1 MLKVSPFEIS
11 GCQDHISLE
20 LSGALLLP
28 SGTRLTNPN
37 LDKKN
42 QKIKREGG
50 RERDT
55 ETEIPVDIIQ
65 LFAPL
70 DSVITEAATSWGFS
84 VMLADS
90 LLFCYFCCFQFELE
104 FFPFTTKESTKKS
117 LKEMMNL
124 TKG

>member
-1 MLKVSPFEIS
+1 MLKVSPFEIT

-20 LSGALLLP
+20 LPGALLSP

-42 QKIKREGG
+42 QKRKREGG

-55 ETEIPVDIIQ
+55 ETEIPADIIR

-84 VMLADS
+84 VMLADR
-90 LLFCYFCCFQFELE
+90 LLFLLLLLLSF
-104 FFPFTTKESTKKS
+104 
-117 LKEMMNL
+117 
-124 TKG
+124 